1 MLWSLARCVLTVLRD
16 GLMWSRVN
24 ALNPFIP
31 FNTMPCSLVK
41 RGTSPIYRSLNQR
54 KSGKASSHCRFFAAF
69 LHKACA
75 FCWTTVT
82 GLRRP
87 LPLPFVAPQ
96 RSARRSGGVVG
107 ALRTIGREEGFSAL
121 WAGTTPRVA
130 RSVLSGAIQFGSYEF
145 VKGLFGV
152 EPRKL

>member
-1 MLWSLARCVLTVLRD
+1 MGC
-16 GLMWSRVN
+16 
-24 ALNPFIP
+24 
-31 FNTMPCSLVK
+31 PCF
-41 RGTSPIYRSLNQR
+41 GIGIQQ
-54 KSGKASSHCRFFAAF
+54 
-69 LHKACA
+69 
-75 FCWTTVT
+75 
-82 GLRRP
+82 P
-87 LPLPFVAPQ
+87 LPPCRLTLKLSICHP
-96 RSARRSGGVVG
+96 GGVVG